1 MNTIISNMQ
10 SMSFRVP
17 MFFIGTRNLIVRTD
31 FSSRCSSGK
40 KQYRIGT
47 RNDNSAVVSVKC
59 SLLIVIATVLISGAI
74 SAQDL
79 RQNYNRSLFS
89 DQKANQIGDGVTI
102 LVVESSSASN
112 DSRTSAS
119 RASDLS
125 LASTAK
131 NGATSLLDVGAS
143 IGTGNSFKGE
153 GATETKGSVRAK
165 ISARVDSIYLNGN
178 LWISGSRT
186 ITINGEEQVIKISGL
201 VRPSDIQ
208 SDNSIYSF
216 NISDAA
222 IVFQGKG
229 LSADNQEPGWLTKFF
244 HWLF

>member
-1 MNTIISNMQ
+1 MKRTTSNVK
-10 SMSFRVP
+10 SLSFRVP
-17 MFFIGTRNLIVRTD
+17 MLFRGTRN
-31 FSSRCSSGK
+31 
-40 KQYRIGT
+40 
-47 RNDNSAVVSVKC
+47 
-59 SLLIVIATVLISGAI
+59 LIVIATVLISGAM

-112 DSRTSAS
+112 DSRTSTS
-119 RASDLS
+119 RGSDLS
-125 LASTAK
+125 LASSAK

>member
-1 MNTIISNMQ
+1 MKNLWITKGEKCHTERFTRRFFGGSRSVTHNMHHVSTEFTPMKIGARHDIILL
-10 SMSFRVP
+10 VL
-17 MFFIGTRNLIVRTD
+17 FIAG
-31 FSSRCSSGK
+31 
-40 KQYRIGT
+40 
-47 RNDNSAVVSVKC
+47 
-59 SLLIVIATVLISGAI
+59 SLT
-74 SAQDL
+74 AQDL
-79 RQNYNRSLFS
+79 RQNYNRSLFA

-112 DSRTSAS
+112 DSRTATS

-125 LASTAK
+125 LASAAK
-131 NGATSLLDVGAS
+131 NGSTTLLDVGAT

-165 ISARVDSIYLNGN
+165 ISARVDSIYVNGN

-186 ITINGEEQVIKISGL
+186 ITINGEEQIIRISGI

-216 NISDAA
+216 NISDAV
-222 IVFQGKG
+222 ILFQGKG
-229 LSADNQEPGWLTKFF
+229 LTADNQEPGWLTKFF
-244 HWLF
+244 HWFF

>member
-1 MNTIISNMQ
+1 MNKIGTAVS
-10 SMSFRVP
+10 SSRVP
-17 MFFIGTRNLIVRTD
+17 MFVIGTGNLIV
-31 FSSRCSSGK
+31 
-40 KQYRIGT
+40 
-47 RNDNSAVVSVKC
+47 V
-59 SLLIVIATVLISGAI
+59 TVLLISGVMN
-74 SAQDL
+74 AQDL

-112 DSRTSAS
+112 DSRTSTS

-125 LASTAK
+125 LASAAK
-131 NGATSLLDVGAS
+131 NGAASLVDVGAT

-165 ISARVDSIYLNGN
+165 ISARVDSISFNGN

-186 ITINGEEQVIKISGL
+186 ITINGEEQLIRISGL

-229 LSADNQEPGWLTKFF
+229 LTSDNQEPGWLTKLF